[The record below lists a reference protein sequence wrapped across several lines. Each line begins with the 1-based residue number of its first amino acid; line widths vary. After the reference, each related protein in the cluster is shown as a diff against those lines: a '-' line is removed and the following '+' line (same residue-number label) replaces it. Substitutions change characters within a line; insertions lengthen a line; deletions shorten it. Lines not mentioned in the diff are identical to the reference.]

1 INIYRI
7 KQMKENGS
15 ITETLCIIQFST
27 RVKIQMIYE
36 ITTNYLLGNLG
47 KDCSSSVG
55 VIDLGEEAVQMVY
68 AMSNTNALNAPRTSV
83 GDNVDVLEK
92 YLNGR
97 RYHLYTKSCEKYGIL
112 SVRAEILKLFNNT
125 SNPCVLEGFHG
136 TYRYG
141 GEKYYVTVVTEPGFF
156 SWEDQNFFEQNYLN
170 TLCSN

>member
-1 INIYRI
+1 M
-7 KQMKENGS
+7 Q
-15 ITETLCIIQFST
+15 
-27 RVKIQMIYE
+27 

-97 RYHLYTKSCEKYGIL
+97 RYHLYTK
-112 SVRAEILKLFNNT
+112 R
-125 SNPCVLEGFHG
+125 
-136 TYRYG
+136 
-141 GEKYYVTVVTEPGFF
+141 
-156 SWEDQNFFEQNYLN
+156 
-170 TLCSN
+170 